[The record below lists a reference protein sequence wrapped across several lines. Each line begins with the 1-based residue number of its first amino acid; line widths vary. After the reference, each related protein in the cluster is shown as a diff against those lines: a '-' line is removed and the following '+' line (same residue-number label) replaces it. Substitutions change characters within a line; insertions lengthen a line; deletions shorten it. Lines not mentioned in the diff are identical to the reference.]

1 MSHPALR
8 TLDFTV
14 GSATYCL
21 HPDAKLQD
29 ILDQISA
36 RQGQL
41 TSMLAMTV
49 GEAGEA
55 LRSLPS
61 ETVGHFMW
69 TCQSLA
75 AEANT
80 LVQHV
85 ARIVEEDEDPNDD
98 SPRD

>member
-14 GSATYCL
+14 GSETYCL
-21 HPDAKLQD
+21 HPDAKLPD

-49 GEAGEA
+49 GGAGEA

-69 TCQSLA
+69 ACQSLA
-75 AEANT
+75 AEVNT

-85 ARIVEEDEDPNDD
+85 VRIVEEEDHSDGD
-98 SPRD
+98 SPQG